1 MPNVGDTKER
11 FGRQYVY
18 LNPDP
23 STEGATAA
31 AVGHWRLA
39 LDDTGTPPVDGGGGG
54 NTDLSFRA
62 PVAADSPSI
71 GVGNLVYIDS
81 AGDMRLADASTY
93 ETSVVA
99 GMAVTA
105 GNPGQLVNFT
115 RNEIETIFNISTLV
129 DGAPSFLAPGE
140 MYYLSTNPGKW
151 TTTPDTTTPGVAVR
165 VCGTA
170 VSQND
175 MSVEIQIATVI

>member
-1 MPNVGDTKER
+1 MP
-11 FGRQYVY
+11 
-18 LNPDP
+18 
-23 STEGATAA
+23 
-31 AVGHWRLA
+31 

-62 PVAADSPSI
+62 PVAADSPAV

-105 GNPGQLVNFT
+105 GNPGELVNFT

-129 DGAPSFLAPGE
+129 DGSPSFLEPGE

>member
-1 MPNVGDTKER
+1 MPNVGDTKDR

-23 STEGATAA
+23 STEEADVA
-31 AVGHWRLA
+31 AVGHWRIA
-39 LDDTGTPPVDGGGGG
+39 KDDSGTPPVDGGGGG

-71 GVGNLVYIDS
+71 AVGHLVYIDIN
-81 AGDMRLADASTY
+81 GDMRLADASTY
-93 ETSVVA
+93 DTSVVS

-105 GNPGQLVNFT
+105 GDPGQLVNFT
-115 RNEIETIFNISTLV
+115 RNEVETIFNINSV
-129 DGAPSFLAPGE
+129 IDGAPGFLTPGD
-140 MYYLSTNPGKW
+140 MYYLSTTPGKW
-151 TTTPDTTTPGVAVR
+151 TTTPDTTTAGAVVR

-175 MSVEIQIATVI
+175 MSVEIQTATVI

>member
-1 MPNVGDTKER
+1 MPNVGDTKDR

-23 STEGATAA
+23 STEGTSAA

-62 PVAADSPSI
+62 PVAADSPAV

-81 AGDMRLADASTY
+81 AGDM
-93 ETSVVA
+93 
-99 GMAVTA
+99 
-105 GNPGQLVNFT
+105 
-115 RNEIETIFNISTLV
+115 
-129 DGAPSFLAPGE
+129 PSFLEPGE

-151 TTTPDTTTPGVAVR
+151 TTTPDTTTPGAAVR

>member
-1 MPNVGDTKER
+1 MPNVGDTKDR

-23 STEGATAA
+23 STEGTTAA

-39 LDDTGTPPVDGGGGG
+39 VDDTGTPPVDGGGGG

-62 PVAADSPSI
+62 PVAADSPAV

-81 AGDMRLADASTY
+81 AGDMRLADASSY

-105 GNPGQLVNFT
+105 GNPGELVNFT
-115 RNEIETIFNISTLV
+115 RNEIETIFNISTLI
-129 DGAPSFLAPGE
+129 DGSPSFLEPGE

-151 TTTPDTTTPGVAVR
+151 TTTPDTTTAGAAVR

>member
-18 LNPDP
+18 LNPEP
-23 STEGATAA
+23 STVGASAA

-39 LDDTGTPPVDGGGGG
+39 VDDTGTPSVDGGGGG

-62 PVAADSPSI
+62 PVAANSPSI
-71 GVGNLVYIDS
+71 GVGNLIRID
-81 AGDMRLADASTY
+81 ANGDMQLADASSY

-115 RNEIETIFNISTLV
+115 RNEIETIFNIASLV
-129 DGAPSFLAPGE
+129 DGAPNFLEPGE
-140 MYYLSTNPGKW
+140 MYYLSTIPGKW
-151 TTTPDTTTPGVAVR
+151 TLTPDTTTAGAVVR

>member
-18 LNPDP
+18 LNPEP
-23 STEGATAA
+23 STPGSAAA

-39 LDDTGTPPVDGGGGG
+39 IDDTGTPPVDGGGGG

-71 GVGNLVYIDS
+71 GVGNLVYIDTN
-81 AGDMRLADASTY
+81 GDMRLADASTY
-93 ETSVVA
+93 ETSLVA

-115 RNEIETIFNISTLV
+115 RNEVETIFNISNLV
-129 DGAPSFLAPGE
+129 DGSPSFLVPGE
-140 MYYLSTNPGKW
+140 TYYLSTTPGKW
-151 TTTPDTTTPGVAVR
+151 TTTPDTVTPGAVVC

-175 MSVEIQIATVI
+175 MSVEIQITTVI

>member
-18 LNPDP
+18 LNPEP
-23 STEGATAA
+23 STAESAA
-31 AVGHWRLA
+31 ATVGHWRLA

-62 PVAADSPSI
+62 PVADDSPSI
-71 GVGNLVYIDS
+71 GVGNLVYIDTN
-81 AGDMRLADASTY
+81 GDMRLASASTY

-99 GMAVTA
+99 GMAVTN

-115 RNEIETIFNISTLV
+115 RNVVETIFNISNLV
-129 DGAPSFLAPGE
+129 DGSPNFLEPGE

-175 MSVEIQIATVI
+175 ISVEIQIATVI